1 METLVSKLSLLILIT
16 LLLSGCSLT
25 RSSKL
30 WNNDKTQVNEP
41 ENIKIVLTNEAS
53 PVEEFNSNIEID
65 ISNGNFN
72 KDPNNNQNNAGELNY
87 EGILN
92 KVGKYSF
99 SKFNDFEYLDVQP
112 IFYNQNLIFF
122 DDKGTIIFYDE
133 SQKTLWKKNFYTKS
147 EKKLKPR
154 LNFVNKDNLIIVTD
168 DVAKYYLIDVDS
180 GELIWEKNNIVP
192 FNSGL
197 KIRNDIFYA
206 VDYKNILRAI
216 TIKDGLEQ
224 WNLKTEE
231 SLTKSNT
238 KISIAIDE
246 SNIYFNNSIG
256 DITAVNLNTGQL
268 VWQLPT
274 QNNSVSKN
282 AFQLSNSQLVLDKKT
297 IFLSNNKNE
306 FYSIDTTT
314 GLINWKNQINSILTP
329 TVIGKFII
337 TVSDNGY
344 LYIIE
349 KKTGNI
355 LRIND
360 LYKNIKIKKRNDI
373 KPTGFFISIG
383 KIYLTNDDG
392 KLIIANVN
400 TGEIL
405 DIVKVASDKILKPLV
420 NDNNLF
426 LIRNG
431 SIIRFN

>member
-1 METLVSKLSLLILIT
+1 MSKLSLLILIT

-282 AFQLSNSQLVLDKKT
+282 AFQLSNSQLVLDEKT

-329 TVIGKFII
+329 TVIGKFLI

-360 LYKNIKIKKRNDI
+360 LYKNFKIKKRNDI

>member
-1 METLVSKLSLLILIT
+1 MSKLSLLILIT

-122 DDKGTIIFYDE
+122 DDKGTIIFYYE

-337 TVSDNGY
+337 TVSDNWY

-355 LRIND
+355 FRIND

>member
-1 METLVSKLSLLILIT
+1 VSKLSLLILIT

-420 NDNNLF
+420 NNNNLF

>member
-1 METLVSKLSLLILIT
+1 MSKLSLLILIT

-329 TVIGKFII
+329 TVIGKFLI

-420 NDNNLF
+420 NNNNLF

-431 SIIRFN
+431 SITRFN

>member
-1 METLVSKLSLLILIT
+1 MSKLSLLILIT

-30 WNNDKTQVNEP
+30 WNNDKAQVNEP

-122 DDKGTIIFYDE
+122 DDKGTVIFYDE

-282 AFQLSNSQLVLDKKT
+282 AFQLSNSQLVLDEKT

-329 TVIGKFII
+329 TVIGKFLI

>member
-1 METLVSKLSLLILIT
+1 MSKLSLLILIT

-30 WNNDKTQVNEP
+30 WNNDKAQVNEP

-168 DVAKYYLIDVDS
+168 DVAKYYLINVDS

-282 AFQLSNSQLVLDKKT
+282 AFQLSNSQLVLDEKT

-329 TVIGKFII
+329 TVIGKFLI

>member
-1 METLVSKLSLLILIT
+1 VSKLSLLILIT

-282 AFQLSNSQLVLDKKT
+282 AFQLSNSQLVLDEKT

-329 TVIGKFII
+329 TVIGKFLI

>member
-1 METLVSKLSLLILIT
+1 MSKLSLLILIT

-25 RSSKL
+25 GSSKL
-30 WNNDKTQVNEP
+30 WNNDKTQANEP

-282 AFQLSNSQLVLDKKT
+282 AFQLSNSQLVLDEKT